1 MQRLVVTLFSL
12 CALPA
17 MALTLPDGFA
27 ADGRTPARPWN
38 GVPKTTEL
46 VRGNP
51 QAARLAERSDARW
64 EVGSPEPL
72 GDGLTLV
79 RSVCDRG
86 AYRRFAYTLSTNRP
100 VRLETLT
107 FFEAPAVAQIC
118 GDTDGSVLILDNRFL
133 AVEHPMAK
141 FSRCTLASARWTP
154 RTYAAKSQ
162 ALPLPTLT
170 KGDTLTVSFA
180 YTKGSKRLDV
190 ATVRLVEKGKTLAE
204 DRHPGYTGIARKDA
218 DYTLT
223 VPCDVTGA
231 QVVADY
237 VIVDGTDSHGT
248 ITVTS
253 ARDGLRA
260 LLPLGV
266 TLNSGES
273 LTFSAVEGVFRPGQ
287 LRRDFQAY
295 LEQER
300 AHPYRVLPHYNS
312 WYHLG
317 LDTHNKENPL
327 DRMTEAKCLA
337 AMHAIAVPLAKRG
350 VTLDSYLWDD
360 GWDDWNT
367 LWGYHKGFPNGFTP
381 LANYAKAHDGGIGAW
396 LSPWGGYNRAK
407 AMRVAH
413 AKAIGLPTN
422 AGGLSLAQPKYR
434 VAFTERCLQMIRD
447 YGLNLFKF
455 DGIGGGVWA
464 KGTNAQTAPDLQGL
478 FTHVTTLRAAK
489 PDLFVNCTVG
499 TWPSPFW
506 TRWADSIWRGGSDWG
521 MAGPGPKRERWITYR
536 DSVIHDRFARAC
548 PLYPLNS
555 VMLHGVIVS
564 DTFGMAISDGADD
577 TRAFAN
583 EVWTSVACGTNLQ
596 ELYLTP
602 TRMSPRWWDILAG
615 GLRWLRTHETT
626 LRDTHWHGGSPAKGE
641 IYGYAA
647 WSPEESI
654 VLVRNPSDREQ
665 TWRPDWSAILEL
677 PEGASLTPTTVH
689 LDYASTLKAVD
700 TAGPIPLPPFETLVL
715 RFGERP

>member
-1 MQRLVVTLFSL
+1 MRHPMVILFSL

-27 ADGRTPARPWN
+27 ADGRSPTCPWN
-38 GVPKTTEL
+38 RVAKTTEL
-46 VRGNP
+46 VRGVP
-51 QAARLAERSDARW
+51 HAARLAERSDARW
-64 EVGSPEPL
+64 EVGTPEPL

-86 AYRRFAYTLSTNRP
+86 TYRRFVYALSADRP
-100 VRLETLT
+100 VRLGTLT
-107 FFEAPAVAQIC
+107 FFEAPAAAQVS
-118 GDTDGSVLILDNRFL
+118 GDTDGSVLILGDRFL

-141 FSRCTLASARWTP
+141 FSRHALATARWTP
-154 RTYAAKSQ
+154 KTYAAKSQ
-162 ALPLPTLT
+162 TLPLPALT

-180 YTKGSKRLDV
+180 YAKGSKRLDV
-190 ATVRLVEKGKTLAE
+190 AAVRLVERGETLAE
-204 DRHPGYTGIARKDA
+204 DRHPGHAGLARKDA

-223 VPCDVTGA
+223 VPRDATEVH
-231 QVVADY
+231 VVADY
-237 VIVDGTDSHGT
+237 AIVDGTDSHGA

-253 ARDGLRA
+253 ARDGHRA

-266 TLNSGES
+266 TLNPGET

-300 AHPYRVLPHYNS
+300 AHPYRVFPHYNS

-337 AMHAIAVPLAKRG
+337 AMRAIAEPLAKRG

-360 GWDDWNT
+360 GWDDWDS
-367 LWGYHKGFPNGFTP
+367 LWDYHQGFPNGFAP
-381 LANYAKAHDGGIGAW
+381 LADYAKAHGGGIGAW
-396 LSPWGGYNRAK
+396 LSPWGGYDRTK
-407 AMRVAH
+407 TMRVAH

-434 VAFTERCLQMIRD
+434 EAFTGRCLQMIRD

-464 KGTNAQTAPDLQGL
+464 KGTDAKTAPDLQGL
-478 FTHVTTLRAAK
+478 LTHVAALRAAK

-506 TRWADSIWRGGSDWG
+506 TRWADSIWRGGGDWG
-521 MAGPGPKRERWITYR
+521 TAGTGPKRERWITYR
-536 DSVIHDRFARAC
+536 DGVVHDRFAQAC
-548 PLYPLNS
+548 PLCPLNS

-564 DTFGMAISDGADD
+564 DTFGMAISDSADD

-602 TRMSPRWWDILAG
+602 SRMSPKWWDILAG
-615 GLRWLRTHETT
+615 GLRWLRAHEAT
-626 LRDTHWHGGSPAKGE
+626 LRDTHWHGGAPAKGE

-647 WSPEESI
+647 WSPKESI
-654 VLVRNPSDREQ
+654 VLVRNPSDRKQ
-665 TWRPDWSAILEL
+665 TWGPDWAAILEL
-677 PEGASLTPTTVH
+677 PEGTRLDPATAR

-700 TAGPIPLPPFETLVL
+700 ATGPIALPPFETLVL